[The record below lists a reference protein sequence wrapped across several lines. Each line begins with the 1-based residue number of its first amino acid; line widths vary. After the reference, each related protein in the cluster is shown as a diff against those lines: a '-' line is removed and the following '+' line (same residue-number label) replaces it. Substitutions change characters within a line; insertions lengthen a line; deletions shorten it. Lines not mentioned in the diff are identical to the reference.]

1 MKFFL
6 LLFLL
11 LNFSTLSAY
20 DDKVLKQ
27 MIARMVVIGFDETR
41 VDENSSIIKEIQKYN
56 LGGVIL
62 FDRFYKDRTKTKN
75 IASPK
80 QLKKL
85 TSTLQSFANKPL
97 LIALDQEGG
106 KVARLKPKYGFLEI
120 PSAKSMSYL
129 DPKDAKNIYALQA
142 KMLKDNGINCDFAPV
157 VDLEVNPKNTVIAG
171 LKRSYGATP
180 QKVLKYAEIFID
192 TLEDEGVIPVLKHFP
207 GHGSSLGDSHK
218 GFVDVSDTWSTQE
231 LEPYK
236 KLIAHN
242 KVQMIM
248 TAHVFNAKID
258 PKYPATLS
266 YKTNTK
272 LLREQMGY
280 TGVIISDDMQMQAI
294 SKHYPLKE
302 AVTLA
307 INAGVDMLLF
317 GNQLESQD
325 TDELID
331 LILKQVK
338 NGAISLKRIEESN
351 RRIELLH
358 LRPHIIQKPI
368 DFTPNRIAMTKDYI
382 QQHYGLKVKD
392 IHIIP
397 KIIVLHWTAVM
408 DFERCY
414 ERLKGE
420 KLFSDRGDISGAGA
434 LNVSSHFLVKRDGSI
449 YQLMPENF
457 MARHVIGL
465 NYSSIG
471 IENIGG
477 EGNTKEDLT
486 PAQVQ
491 ANIAL
496 VKYLAAKYP
505 SITYLIGHHEY
516 RSMENTP
523 LWLEKDAGYRT
534 EKADPGKKFMSD
546 VRAGVKE
553 LELKSANE

>member
-20 DDKVLKQ
+20 DDEVLKQ

-41 VDENSSIIKEIQKYN
+41 VDENATIVKEIQKYN

-62 FDRFYKDRTKTKN
+62 FDRFYKDREKTKN

-180 QKVLKYAEIFID
+180 QKVLKYAEIFIN

-236 KLIAHN
+236 QLIAHN

-280 TGVIISDDMQMQAI
+280 TGVIISDDMQMKAI

-325 TDELID
+325 TNELID

-392 IHIIP
+392 IHITP

-505 SITYLIGHHEY
+505 SISYLIGHHEY
-516 RSMENTP
+516 RSMENSP

-534 EKADPGKKFMSD
+534 KKADPGKKFMSD